1 MTNLSAST
9 QVSRTENCL
18 ATTIDGETV
27 ILHRDAEK
35 YYGLNEVGTV
45 VWDSLQR
52 PRTIEEIC
60 DEVTAT
66 YDVSDDRC
74 RNDVEDILVEMNEKN
89 LVRFETT

>member
-9 QVSRTENCL
+9 RVSRTENCL

-45 VWDSLQR
+45 VWESLQR
-52 PRTIEEIC
+52 PRTIAELC
-60 DEVTAT
+60 DAVTAT
-66 YDVSDDRC
+66 YDVSPDRC
-74 RNDVEDILVEMNEKN
+74 RTDIEDVLVEMNEQN
-89 LVRFETT
+89 LVRFETA